1 MTILV
6 IVALVMLMIIAP
18 CPQYRHLTLVLVGVA
33 IALVTA
39 EKNKPSSQA
48 WRGHEHFADNY
59 TEGVESDN
67 KLAKAL
73 AYSFTINGT
82 LADFDKIVSEVR
94 ATDFIR
100 AMHTMVEYQFPFGWD
115 EALPIQILMW
125 EVQYTT
131 LKDAENTSL
140 RSYQLRMHHFF
151 NVYFEKLKET
161 GMTPVDNFE
170 WELDDKYRT
179 VEDHSKIT
187 LNPFERVKA
196 MYEEYKFPIP
206 EAKRGREDFDSMMG
220 DFSKKMRLG

>member
-39 EKNKPSSQA
+39 EKNKPGTNA
-48 WRGHEHFADNY
+48 YYEDFAE
-59 TEGVESDN
+59 TQVEFVESDN

-131 LKDAENTSL
+131 LKDAENNSL